1 MSVNA
6 VQLTKTVADPCAMY
20 LSMHSQWLRNKVVC
34 GGQRFAREY
43 DATLDLRSFD
53 NLLIPFS
60 PTMTAEQY
68 SFYVAESELPGISF
82 QYIRTVIGALLRKQP
97 QLVLPEGTDDEV
109 TNWIMNSFG
118 KDNSSII
125 SFLDQALLEELQ
137 TSRAWVHIDYP
148 KVDNELTKEEQ
159 QELKPFPTIW
169 KAEDI
174 VNWSVDQDI
183 NGNSVLKRIIV
194 RFIEEEFTDKNE
206 FHPEYRDTVYVHE
219 LVNGF
224 YQVRKFQNPAPS
236 TRVNVANGRIVPD
249 YGAGTAV
256 VFEEV
261 DINTNIMMHGER
273 LTFIPAWPINGAIDI
288 VDPIITPLI
297 DKEVSLY
304 NKISRRNHLLYGAS
318 TYTPIVASNM
328 TNEEFD
334 AIVDAGLGS
343 WLKINQ
349 GDAIS
354 TLDTPVGALSDMEA
368 AIAANIEEMAKLGV
382 RMLSPETAQSGVA
395 LELRNA
401 SQSAQLG
408 TLNSKVSKQ
417 LSDIIA
423 FMINWR
429 YDTDLKASDV
439 IFKMSSDFNPTP
451 VGVDWLTLVTEWYQQ
466 GLIPRS
472 VWLAVGKQN
481 DLIPSDYDDAK
492 SMEEMGKDEFVI
504 TPNEQ
509 ASILQNIQQ

>member
-1 MSVNA
+1 
-6 VQLTKTVADPCAMY
+6 
-20 LSMHSQWLRNKVVC
+20 
-34 GGQRFAREY
+34 
-43 DATLDLRSFD
+43 
-53 NLLIPFS
+53 
-60 PTMTAEQY
+60 
-68 SFYVAESELPGISF
+68 
-82 QYIRTVIGALLRKQP
+82 
-97 QLVLPEGTDDEV
+97 
-109 TNWIMNSFG
+109 
-118 KDNSSII
+118 
-125 SFLDQALLEELQ
+125 
-137 TSRAWVHIDYP
+137 
-148 KVDNELTKEEQ
+148 
-159 QELKPFPTIW
+159 
-169 KAEDI
+169 
-174 VNWSVDQDI
+174 
-183 NGNSVLKRIIV
+183 
-194 RFIEEEFTDKNE
+194 
-206 FHPEYRDTVYVHE
+206 
-219 LVNGF
+219 
-224 YQVRKFQNPAPS
+224 
-236 TRVNVANGRIVPD
+236 
-249 YGAGTAV
+249 